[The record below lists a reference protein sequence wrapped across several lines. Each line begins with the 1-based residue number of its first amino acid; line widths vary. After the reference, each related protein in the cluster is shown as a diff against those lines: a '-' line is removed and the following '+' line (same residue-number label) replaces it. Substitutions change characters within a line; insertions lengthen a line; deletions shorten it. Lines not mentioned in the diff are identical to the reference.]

1 MIQRQNPV
9 EWVVDWPLAWLLTY
23 SGSDCELW
31 KKVLEKCMGSELC
44 RKTMELLS
52 AIGYDLRRHKCYDL
66 LDVLDAEIIDQ
77 APTPPKHQ
85 NQNSST
91 TQATSQTNH
100 SKTKLPN
107 RLDAYARVLPVNP
120 PNPPKP
126 THSTP
131 LLITGGAAPD
141 RGAWPTGDGWPGL
154 QSLWAGP
161 RQRGVPTGRVR
172 WAPDLQGYGRW
183 GFPPTHGQWAPELQD
198 RGPTEGGCLGRIGE
212 GKEDTG
218 NA

>member
-100 SKTKLPN
+100 SRLLKTKLLNHPIPQN
-107 RLDAYARVLPVNP
+107 QAAHARVLLSPSSQAHPLHPP
-120 PNPPKP
+120 PNHWWEP
-126 THSTP
+126 S
-131 LLITGGAAPD
+131 
-141 RGAWPTGDGWPGL
+141 R
-154 QSLWAGP
+154 
-161 RQRGVPTGRVR
+161 
-172 WAPDLQGYGRW
+172 
-183 GFPPTHGQWAPELQD
+183 
-198 RGPTEGGCLGRIGE
+198 TEGPLSWGGPLR
-212 GKEDTG
+212 
-218 NA
+218 